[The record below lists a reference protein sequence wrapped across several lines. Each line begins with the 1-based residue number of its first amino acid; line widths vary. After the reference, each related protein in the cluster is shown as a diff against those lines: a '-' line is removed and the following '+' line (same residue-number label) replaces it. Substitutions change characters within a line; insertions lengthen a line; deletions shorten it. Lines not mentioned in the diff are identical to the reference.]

1 MSIGSGGSRREEQ
14 VAGPPAR
21 SSGWPDRG
29 SHRIYGAACS
39 RGLAGAW
46 AGSAVGG
53 DSHEVSPPVCQAC
66 AAGAR
71 GMEATGPVCGGGRSV
86 ACRTVTVPQHP
97 NGAGD
102 PGLSQPVGE
111 TGHGARQGEAE
122 RGRANRGAHRAGG
135 ASVEVSQRGAGRRRA
150 DQDHARSAAL
160 LHRGSR
166 CSPARGPR
174 SCGLWAG
181 SMSTSTRTPDRRTWK
196 CGDRCELT
204 AIPRPESRAAPWP

>member
-1 MSIGSGGSRREEQ
+1 MTRRARGTADCIGMSTGSGGSRRPRLGTTGEARGLCGRPP
-14 VAGPPAR
+14 VARGLRRRTSCGPPAR

-39 RGLAGAW
+39 RGLATAW
-46 AGSAVGG
+46 VGSAVGG

-71 GMEATGPVCGGGRSV
+71 GTEAAGPLCGGGRSV

-122 RGRANRGAHRAGG
+122 RGRADRGAHWAAG
-135 ASVEVSQRGAGRRRA
+135 ASIEVS
-150 DQDHARSAAL
+150 
-160 LHRGSR
+160 
-166 CSPARGPR
+166 
-174 SCGLWAG
+174 
-181 SMSTSTRTPDRRTWK
+181 
-196 CGDRCELT
+196 
-204 AIPRPESRAAPWP
+204 